1 MFNTFFNSTWQVLA
15 LKIVTREGIRFRK
28 PKKLHVP
35 SPRPIFFINTALQ
48 SQKFKKTALDNKNSK
63 MALKLKMAAKNLMS
77 PESETELPKIAT
89 WGKS

>member
-15 LKIVTREGIRFRK
+15 IMAIKIVTRFRK

-48 SQKFKKTALDNKNSK
+48 SQKFKKTALDNQNSID
-63 MALKLKMAAKNLMS
+63 
-77 PESETELPKIAT
+77 E
-89 WGKS
+89 KSSAS